1 MKRSLLPSLIC
12 ILLIPIMLISCVGKT
27 PADDTSA
34 SPEKTSGVP
43 EATLPEDENSG
54 EETTVGETEPAPVP
68 VSEYVLAEN
77 GKATMQ
83 VLIAANAASVN
94 LYSANVILQGLLDLT
109 GVKFMRGMDTTPP
122 AGTDRSPIAGIVVG
136 HTNRSDEKEF
146 REELK
151 KYGDYVFGIRFTP
164 SSVIIT
170 SPSVDFIPVA
180 ADYFIDNFVKK
191 SATEKGTSI
200 KVTAPED
207 TVVVGS
213 VVTPDTVQSN
223 HLYGTYSEKI
233 GHIPK
238 NGNFK
243 TMQGGCVNGEYG
255 WFAMINT
262 TDYDKQAAGVYIY
275 KVKYGTWEVI
285 ARSDVLMLDH
295 ANDITYLPETN
306 QIAVAHCYVDAQKIT
321 LLNADTLKIDGT
333 LRSDEDAFYSITY
346 NESRQ
351 EFVCG
356 TGKTNMLHYTAD
368 MKKKTL
374 CTTETTTLT
383 TQGICSDLYHVFHVL
398 YAGSA
403 AKAGTETFNMIFVN
417 AYSSGDLENRIRLSV
432 YDQEPE
438 NISIVGGE
446 FIIGC
451 NNSSD
456 SKNTDIVRTLLID
469 FGKK

>member
-1 MKRSLLPSLIC
+1 MKRSILPSIIC
-12 ILLIPIMLISCVGKT
+12 ILLIPVMLISCVGNT

-34 SPEKTSGVP
+34 SPADTSAVP
-43 EATLPEDENSG
+43 ETTLPGTD
-54 EETTVGETEPAPVP
+54 ETTVPETEAAPT
-68 VSEYVLAEN
+68 SEYVLAED
-77 GKATMQ
+77 GKAKMP
-83 VLIAANAASVN
+83 VLIAANAASAN
-94 LYSANVILQGLLDLT
+94 LYSANVILQGMLDLT
-109 GVKFMRGMDTTPP
+109 GIKFSRGNDTTQPT
-122 AGTDRSPIAGIVVG
+122 GIGRQTAGIVVG

-151 KYGDYVFGIRFTP
+151 KYGDYVFGIRFTS

-170 SPSVDFIPVA
+170 SPSLDFVPVA
-180 ADYFIDNFVKK
+180 ADYFVDNFIKK
-191 SATEKGTSI
+191 SETEKGVSI

-213 VVTPDTVQSN
+213 VVTPDTVQSK
-223 HLYGTYSEKI
+223 HLYGTFSEKV
-233 GHIPK
+233 GHIK
-238 NGNFK
+238 KDGNFK
-243 TMQGGCVNGEYG
+243 IMQGGCVNGEYG

-262 TDYDKQAAGVYIY
+262 ADYDKQAAGVYIY

-306 QIAVAHCYVDAQKIT
+306 QIAVAHCYVDGQKIS
-321 LLNADTLKIDGT
+321 LINADTLKIEGT
-333 LRSDEDAFYSITY
+333 LRSDEGAFYSVSY
-346 NESRQ
+346 NADKK

-356 TGKTNMLHYTAD
+356 TGKTNMLHFSAD
-368 MKKKTL
+368 MKKKSL
-374 CTTETTTLT
+374 RNTETTTLT
-383 TQGICSDLYHVFHVL
+383 TQGICSDSSHVFHVL

-403 AKAGTETFNMIFVN
+403 AKAGTEPFNMIFVN
-417 AYSSGDLENRIRLSV
+417 SYLSGVLENRIRLSV

-438 NISIVGGE
+438 NISIVNGE

-469 FGKK
+469 FGLK